1 MELGRAGR
9 VTGEKQLEEPGGEGP
24 LRHMLP
30 RFELVS
36 FLEAAAAARRWREGA
51 ANHQD
56 GGGQQA
62 AEATYS
68 GCLWRRT

>member
-1 MELGRAGR
+1 M
-9 VTGEKQLEEPGGEGP
+9 TGEKQLEELGGLEL

-36 FLEAAAAARRWREGA
+36 FLEAAASARRWREGA
-51 ANHQD
+51 TNHQD

-62 AEATYS
+62 SEATYS
-68 GCLWRRT
+68 GCLCRRT